1 MGPNVTPSTSLF
13 WFLGK
18 LGACRIKS
26 NSQSNSWATERSPDR
41 WDRGAAD
48 LPRDGADDGGLDRGG
63 AGDVASSA
71 RTGPVYAHV
80 HMHPGAW
87 AKTERAGLRAPGE
100 RSRERPLLVLLVLWL
115 ARTSLPRHQP
125 HSLNQSAEDH
135 ARRRGAVLHHIP
147 HLERLRWASRLRRG
161 AAGPQIRGFGTRKGA
176 LSARRDA
183 PLSRFF
189 SRMRTSLLS
198 RSSSTPQGVHAH
210 GRTPALFAS
219 SSPQKHRHP
228 GLSLHHR
235 HHLALRAAEL
245 SLNLTGRSGTA
256 GMHTCNIPRVA
267 IPITK
272 KYIYYTSGTANS
284 PQPKAVNRV
293 ALGWGDSYR
302 IGIIRRLMMDW
313 I

>member
-1 MGPNVTPSTSLF
+1 VRSHESRVQVKSTV
-13 WFLGK
+13 
-18 LGACRIKS
+18 I
-26 NSQSNSWATERSPDR
+26 SWATERSPDR

-256 GMHTCNIPRVA
+256 GMHNIPRVA
-267 IPITK
+267 IPT
-272 KYIYYTSGTANS
+272 
-284 PQPKAVNRV
+284 VR
-293 ALGWGDSYR
+293 
-302 IGIIRRLMMDW
+302 
-313 I
+313 